1 MRPKLSLDMTF
12 DEVFSKYK
20 EKYIKG
26 TVYFEGVLMDKYKN
40 IKKRQIV
47 RFVTGGVY
55 KPDYSY
61 DRDKDHVTM
70 SFRYKDPAK
79 FIPIDDVLKDK
90 DLILKIKK
98 MNDKGYR
105 ATRIRDKYNVDEN
118 VVRDIKHG
126 IGPFKKIV
134 EELECQSI

>member
-12 DEVFSKYK
+12 DELFRKYE

-26 TVYFEGVLMDKYKN
+26 TVYFEGVLIDKYKN
-40 IKKRQIV
+40 IEKRQIV

-61 DRDKDHVTM
+61 D
-70 SFRYKDPAK
+70 RYKDPAK

-126 IGPFKKIV
+126 TGPFKKIV

>member
-1 MRPKLSLDMTF
+1 MRPKLSLEMTF
-12 DEVFSKYK
+12 NDVFSKY
-20 EKYIKG
+20 EEEYIKG

-40 IKKRQIV
+40 IGKRQIV

-79 FIPIDDVLKDK
+79 FIPLEDVLKDK

-98 MNDKGYR
+98 MTDQDYR
-105 ATRIRDKYNVDEN
+105 ASRIRDKYNVDEN

-126 IGPFKKIV
+126 TGPFKKIV

>member
-1 MRPKLSLDMTF
+1 MRSKLSLEMTF

-26 TVYFEGVLMDKYKN
+26 TVYFEGALMDKYKN
-40 IKKRQIV
+40 IGKREIV
-47 RFVTGGVY
+47 RFVTGGAY

-79 FIPIDDVLKDK
+79 FIPLEDVLKDK

-98 MNDKGYR
+98 MNDQDYR
-105 ATRIRDKYNVDEN
+105 ASRIRDKYNVDEN

-126 IGPFKKIV
+126 TGPFKKIV